1 MFTTYI
7 TTKTLDFFNSLFIKK
22 STKNMI
28 LDPFSCILRIAIL
41 SFKPL
46 GTKISIIDNRITY
59 NEPHFL
65 QGPIRWTYGD
75 NREDLHN
82 LYSPILKIFQW
93 YNCETQEIKN
103 ILELTIQG
111 MEKLKSAYS
120 KNNSICHSINYYTH
134 IIKDNM
140 ENKKTHEDDSDDS
153 NKIYEDLKKLWNSN
167 EISIV
172 NNILTEMKTT
182 NKEEMTSL
190 ITALES
196 MLYIKE
202 KRVHSIITEHT
213 TTLN

>member
-1 MFTTYI
+1 
-7 TTKTLDFFNSLFIKK
+7 
-22 STKNMI
+22 MI
-28 LDPFSCILRIAIL
+28 E
-41 SFKPL
+41 
-46 GTKISIIDNRITY
+46 KI
-59 NEPHFL
+59 F
-65 QGPIRWTYGD
+65 
-75 NREDLHN
+75 HN

-202 KRVHSIITEHT
+202 KRVHSIITEHK